1 MDIVDKIIDMF
12 SNDKSSD
19 NKPQKSEELDQ
30 SIKRK
35 AALKWD
41 EYEKTKVRL
50 ALIGQPGAG
59 KSSIINSLLGTK
71 LFPVGVYT
79 DTTVKAQEKEF
90 GGLIITDLPGYGTA
104 RFPLEVWL
112 EEFQPEQYDMYL
124 FVFDGKLHEADSQL
138 FRYLEKWQ
146 QERQHPFFLVRNK
159 EDQIWDDEKTLEH
172 LKEEIQADVRSLLN
186 DEDTPIFFTSCRHQ
200 TGIEA
205 LKRAIYK
212 MDFDDVKKS
221 KIVASFKATCLEDL
235 ERKRV
240 ICRNN
245 LDMYAYAAAANGLNP
260 LPGVDISVDLGVF
273 YSMLKDIRETF
284 GITDEQKIKR
294 YEILGPTAKKLI
306 DEVCQYMV
314 ENYANKL
321 PIGLAKAFGKRFT
334 EKQFAKL
341 IPLVGNV
348 VSALLGAAMTKK
360 VGEKYIDDCF
370 ELSKMLMEHS
380 IEKRH

>member
-1 MDIVDKIIDMF
+1 MAIVDKILDLF
-12 SNDKSSD
+12 NGDKNDNDKL
-19 NKPQKSEELDQ
+19 QKSGEIEQDLK
-30 SIKRK
+30 KR

-59 KSSIINSLLGTK
+59 KSSIINSLVGTK

-79 DTTVKAQEKEF
+79 DTTITAQEKEY

-104 RFPLEVWL
+104 RFPLDAWID
-112 EEFQPEQYDMYL
+112 EFKPEQYDMYL

-138 FRYLEKWQ
+138 FQYLEKWQ

-172 LKEEIQADVRSLLN
+172 LKEEIQADVRSLLT
-186 DEDTPIFFTSCRHQ
+186 DEETPIFFTSCRHQ

-205 LKRAIYK
+205 LKCAIYK
-212 MDFDDVKKS
+212 MDFDEVKKS
-221 KIVASFKATCLEDL
+221 KLVSSFKATCLEDL
-235 ERKRV
+235 ERKRA
-240 ICRNN
+240 ICRDN

-284 GITDEQKIKR
+284 GIRDEQKIKR

-321 PIGLAKAFGKRFT
+321 LMELAKAFGKKFT
-334 EKQFAKL
+334 EKQFTKL

-348 VSALLGAAMTKK
+348 ASALLGAAMTRK
-360 VGEKYIDDCF
+360 VGEKYIDDCY
-370 ELSKMLMEHS
+370 ELSKMIMEHT
-380 IEKRH
+380 IEQK